1 MIQPKLRF
9 VFRNFP
15 LTQEHPYAL
24 IAAEAAEAAAI
35 QGMFWEMH
43 DLIFEQQALLEP
55 NIIPTWAK
63 RVGVDLEKLGNDI
76 SRMESD

>member
-43 DLIFEQQALLEP
+43 DQRRTF
-55 NIIPTWAK
+55 
-63 RVGVDLEKLGNDI
+63 R
-76 SRMESD
+76 